1 MDLASRPA
9 VSLCQ
14 ANIIKINATVVAKS
28 VKCFFAD
35 GNLSSTSP
43 ASKGVEMG
51 AGKEEEEE
59 GTFS

>member
-14 ANIIKINATVVAKS
+14 ANITKINATVVAKS

-35 GNLSSTSP
+35 GDLSSTSP
-43 ASKGVEMG
+43 ESLQTRKR
-51 AGKEEEEE
+51 KRKYDR
-59 GTFS
+59 